1 MLTVPLDD
9 LLDLG
14 PTSAR
19 WLRDIGV
26 ESYDELD
33 RLGSVEAYQLVKQV
47 HPEGS
52 ADLLYALE
60 GALRDVRWDLLP
72 VADRA
77 VLRRRAGC

>member
-9 LLDLG
+9 LLNLG

-52 ADLLYALE
+52 ADL
-60 GALRDVRWDLLP
+60 P
-72 VADRA
+72 
-77 VLRRRAGC
+77 